1 MLGLFV
7 LQRKEVNHTNDK
19 NEAIE
24 TMIDYIYEHVSEP
37 ALFLQLAE
45 EAAELS
51 HAAMKMVRFIN
62 GDCPSGLTKEGISNH
77 IAEEMG
83 DVMNCIDV
91 ITKGSYIPASEVL
104 DSGEKK
110 MIRYVNHNKKK
121 KQD

>member
-1 MLGLFV
+1 M
-7 LQRKEVNHTNDK
+7 NDK

-24 TMIDYIYEHVSEP
+24 TMVAYICDHVSEP
-37 ALFLQLAE
+37 ALFLQMAE

-62 GDCPSGLTKEGISNH
+62 GDCPIGLSKEVIANH

-91 ITKGSYIPASEVL
+91 VTKANYIPPSEVL

-110 MIRYVNHNKKK
+110 LIRWVNRINEK
-121 KQD
+121 KQIS